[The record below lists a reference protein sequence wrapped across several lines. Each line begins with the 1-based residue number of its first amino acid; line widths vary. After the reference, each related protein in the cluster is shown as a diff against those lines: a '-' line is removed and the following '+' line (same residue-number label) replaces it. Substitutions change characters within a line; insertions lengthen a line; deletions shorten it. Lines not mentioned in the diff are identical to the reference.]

1 MYDCIGMFKLLYQI
15 LSLLNHASIFTI
27 PVHLIA
33 CLFTYNYRTPCCD
46 EMTTYDTTASSTNGQ
61 LEITLHYY

>member
-1 MYDCIGMFKLLYQI
+1 MYDCIGMFILLYQI

-33 CLFTYNYRTPCCD
+33 CLFTLFTYNYRTPCYDETTTCD
-46 EMTTYDTTASSTNGQ
+46 TKASTTNGQ
-61 LEITLHYY
+61 LE